1 MTVTVRT
8 LIGSLLVACA
18 TIILTGCSS
27 YSCHATFGASTCTP
41 SGSGV
46 GGGGGGTGGTG
57 GGGGGGT
64 APTVLA
70 YNIVQ
75 TGTVNG
81 IAFTAGTTPTLTNI
95 SGYTA
100 PTVQVGDPRA
110 ELVIAQKQYLYGIF
124 PAAQLLYEWSINATT
139 GALTG
144 LTNSPLTIASLGG
157 MILGSA
163 GVNLSGVVTNPSG
176 TFLFIADDAG
186 DQILTYQIGAGGVLT
201 AGPTVS
207 TTGAVQPWNLAIDGL
222 GKYLYVTTGPEGVG
236 AQVAVYAINASTGA
250 LTLVGSPLALNIW
263 QLQGEPTGQFMIGI
277 SGNSSTTTG
286 TIDDHI
292 HVFSIMP
299 SGATAG
305 TLSEVANSP
314 FLTQFSPANIAVQ
327 PNTNNGSYIYSF
339 SSEALSYNPIEGY
352 ALDTTTGGL
361 TALSTSPFTGVTP
374 GPWGQFDQSG
384 NYLFVYGD
392 LAGSAPGLTVLN
404 VATGTGLLTQ
414 TVSTLPLATGG
425 YFAVTDPQ

>member
-1 MTVTVRT
+1 
-8 LIGSLLVACA
+8 
-18 TIILTGCSS
+18 
-27 YSCHATFGASTCTP
+27 
-41 SGSGV
+41 
-46 GGGGGGTGGTG
+46 
-57 GGGGGGT
+57 
-64 APTVLA
+64 
-70 YNIVQ
+70 
-75 TGTVNG
+75 
-81 IAFTAGTTPTLTNI
+81 
-95 SGYTA
+95 
-100 PTVQVGDPRA
+100 
-110 ELVIAQKQYLYGIF
+110 
-124 PAAQLLYEWSINATT
+124 
-139 GALTG
+139 
-144 LTNSPLTIASLGG
+144 
-157 MILGSA
+157 
-163 GVNLSGVVTNPSG
+163 
-176 TFLFIADDAG
+176 
-186 DQILTYQIGAGGVLT
+186 
-201 AGPTVS
+201 
-207 TTGAVQPWNLAIDGL
+207 
-222 GKYLYVTTGPEGVG
+222 
-236 AQVAVYAINASTGA
+236 
-250 LTLVGSPLALNIW
+250 LVGSPLALNIW

-384 NYLFVYGD
+384 TYLFVYGD